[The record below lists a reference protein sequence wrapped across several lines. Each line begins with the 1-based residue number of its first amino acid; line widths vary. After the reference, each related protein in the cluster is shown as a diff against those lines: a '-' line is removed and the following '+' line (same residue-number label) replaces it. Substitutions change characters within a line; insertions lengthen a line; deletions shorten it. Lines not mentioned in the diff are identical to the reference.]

1 MGILNPNNCKQAL
14 STNNLLK
21 NKLNKILVIISAL
34 IIVTSCSELNNN
46 LEQEELKSTDIE
58 SIDIQLLPYAEEVG
72 FSLEAPE
79 SDNLETNATFQLKG
93 NLEKETSDDW
103 NHIWLIVTSENTEE
117 DSFNYYIEIE
127 ESGKFAEQITL
138 HQGEGTYDVTV
149 RAPSIEGSEKGIYYD
164 VATFHVVNLDN
175 GIKYPVEYT
184 AFGSE
189 HGITLTS
196 PEQGLSE
203 LEDSV
208 YIEGTIAG
216 DNVGDIVL
224 VQVEKDDEA
233 EQVILPVI
241 DRSFSG
247 EVPLYFG
254 KGLHTITVQSYNED
268 DELYYDSAYFYT
280 KNSISTEFAEV
291 LKTNE
296 YIERGITLH
305 EPSWTEK
312 KTYNEL
318 EYRVTGEV
326 DQTKQGADNISYV
339 IVTIN
344 YLDEGLESEYL
355 IPVNNYQFDGL
366 AYFRFGPGD
375 YEVIISVPTIEQLD
389 PSKFQYEGIAK
400 VNHTV
405 IDIENDRSIL
415 PSRGIESDHEAIIN
429 QANQLTTNLSNDRE
443 KAKAIYKF
451 VAQHVAYDVNKAEN
465 DIFNISDSALSTLE
479 SGNGIC
485 QDYAFLAT
493 ALLRAIGL
501 ESHYIHGDAGER
513 HAWVEVKVDEE
524 WIEMDPTW
532 GAGYV
537 QEGVFHF
544 HYTEDYFDPDPAF
557 LAETHTRDGVMY

>member
-1 MGILNPNNCKQAL
+1 MGILNSNKGNQIL
-14 STNNLLK
+14 SITNK
-21 NKLNKILVIISAL
+21 VLVIICAL
-34 IIVTSCSELNNN
+34 FFVTSCAVLNNDQKQED
-46 LEQEELKSTDIE
+46 LESTDIK
-58 SIDIQLLPYAEEVG
+58 SVDIQLTPFAEEVG
-72 FSLEAPE
+72 FSLETPD
-79 SDNLETNATFQLKG
+79 SDNVETNATFQLKG
-93 NLEKETSDDW
+93 NLENKTSADW
-103 NHIWLIVTSENTEE
+103 NHIWLIVTGENTEE
-117 DSFNYYIEIE
+117 NSFNYYIEIE
-127 ESGKFAEQITL
+127 DSGNFSEEIAL
-138 HQGEGTYDVTV
+138 HQGEGTYDITV
-149 RAPSIEGSEKGIYYD
+149 RAPSIEESEGGLYYD
-164 VATFHVVNLDN
+164 VATFQVINLDDN
-175 GIKYPVEYT
+175 IEYPVEYT

-189 HGITLTS
+189 QGIKLMS
-196 PEQGLSE
+196 PDQGLSE

-224 VQVEKDDEA
+224 VQVEKDNES

-241 DRSFSG
+241 DQSFRG

-254 KGLHTITVQSYNED
+254 EGLHKIIVQSYNED

-280 KNSISTEFAEV
+280 KKSISTEFAEV

-305 EPSWTEK
+305 EPSWTESK
-312 KTYNEL
+312 KYNKL
-318 EYRVTGEV
+318 EYQITGEI
-326 DQTKQGADNISYV
+326 DENTKGADEISYV
-339 IVTIN
+339 IATVT

-355 IPVNNYQFDGL
+355 IPVENYQFDGL

-375 YEVIISVPTIEQLD
+375 YEIIISVPTIEQPD
-389 PSKFQYEGIAK
+389 PSIFQYEGVAK
-400 VNHTV
+400 VNHKV
-405 IDIENDRSIL
+405 IDIENRRSIL

-429 QANQLTTNLSNDRE
+429 QAKKLTANLSNDRE

-465 DIFNISDSALSTLE
+465 DIFNISDSALTTLE

-513 HAWVEVKVDEE
+513 HAWVEVKINGE

-537 QEGVFHF
+537 QDGVFHF
-544 HYTEDYFDPDPAF
+544 HYTEDYFDPDPSF
-557 LAETHTRDGVMY
+557 LAETHTRDGVRY